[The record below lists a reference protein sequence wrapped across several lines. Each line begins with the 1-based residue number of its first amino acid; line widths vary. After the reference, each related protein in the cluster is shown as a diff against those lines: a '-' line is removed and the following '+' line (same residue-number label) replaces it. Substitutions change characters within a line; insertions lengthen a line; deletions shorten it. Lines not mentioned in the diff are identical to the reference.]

1 MDISIQL
8 NNIREQYKN
17 MENQFDFLI
26 AQSQNMGG
34 LAIIQSPIFNMAIQ
48 ILNMG
53 IQMVNIGTQIPSI
66 GMDII
71 NYKNQIQN
79 IGFQIQNLGNQMN
92 NPNNMMM
99 PMNNNILNMG
109 MIVNKNILKFN
120 NFDNNNDWVKG
131 FEKGMESKVNINNKP
146 KQNVIF
152 QSNLGGTK
160 GMHFDYGTTI
170 GDALK
175 KYLIDI
181 NKPEFIRNK
190 KIYFLYNGRKI
201 NLDDETKIE
210 KFFEGC
216 TYPQVLVQ
224 H

>member
-1 MDISIQL
+1 MYISIQL
-8 NNIREQYKN
+8 NNIEEQYKN
-17 MENQFDFLI
+17 MENQFEFLI
-26 AQSQNMGG
+26 SQSQNMGG

-66 GMDII
+66 GMDIF

-99 PMNNNILNMG
+99 PMNNNMLNMG
-109 MIVNKNILKFN
+109 MIGNPNILKFN
-120 NFDNNNDWVKG
+120 NFDNNNDGVKG
-131 FEKGMESKVNINNKP
+131 FEKGMESKVNINYKP

-152 QSNLGGTK
+152 QSNIGGGRK
-160 GMHFDYGTTI
+160 GMCFDYGITI

-181 NKPEFIRNK
+181 NEPEFIK
-190 KIYFLYNGRKI
+190 K
-201 NLDDETKIE
+201 
-210 KFFEGC
+210 KFIFYTMLEE
-216 TYPQVLVQ
+216 
-224 H
+224 